1 MVFSFLPYGLD
12 FSLDG
17 PPGET
22 SSCQQP
28 QKKGAYNSFGWAVS
42 YQRAVA
48 LHYTCP
54 FVSYFRKHLLMF
66 PYT

>member
-17 PPGET
+17 PGET

-28 QKKGAYNSFGWAVS
+28 QKKGAYHSFGWVVGAVS

-48 LHYTCP
+48 LHYT
-54 FVSYFRKHLLMF
+54 YARL
-66 PYT
+66 